1 MSKKRQKKRNRKS
14 SYTAQNPHELQQTS
28 QTKKMNPLA
37 RNLLLLDLVIMGA
50 SLMMQENGLIT
61 ETVGNAIGVMGMV
74 MMVVAIYLEFGPN
87 SNRRNKL

>member
-14 SYTAQNPHELQQTS
+14 SYAAQNPNQLQQTS

-61 ETVGNAIGVMGMV
+61 ETVGNAIGIMGMV

-87 SNRRNKL
+87 SDRRNKL

>member
-1 MSKKRQKKRNRKS
+1 MSKKRQKKRNHKH
-14 SYTAQNPHELQQTS
+14 SYAASNPNQLQQTS

-61 ETVGNAIGVMGMV
+61 ESIGNVIGVLGMI

-87 SNRRNKL
+87 SDRRKTL